1 MVETL
6 ESLLIMINLNI
17 GTKKRVKMKLL
28 IAIVFLWGNLAQSAS
43 IPKIK
48 FDVEKYKLK
57 NGLTV
62 ILHKDNR
69 LPNLTIQAWF
79 RVGSKHEVKGKTGI
93 AHFLEHLM
101 FKGSKNFHGDK
112 FERMI
117 QANGGSNNAF
127 TSKDYTGYYVNLPA
141 GKLDIILQME
151 ADRMQNLIIKP
162 EDILKERDVVKEER
176 RYRYDN
182 SVDGQVYEK
191 IFSTIFKGHAYETPV
206 IGSMEDVHNL
216 KKQDFEEFYK
226 KYYTPKNA
234 ILLIGGDFKTSNAK
248 KLVKKYFGAL
258 KNNNEKLATFSPL
271 RPKGNQLS
279 MKLKVAADRLSYN
292 FPVIKAGHPDQYALD
307 LLSSLLGDGS
317 TSRLYKDLVY
327 DKKVASKVSS
337 WSYTI
342 QETGV
347 FHIGVQ
353 LKTGKKVK
361 DIKPQLIANIDYF
374 KNNLVDAKSLEKVK
388 NQMMKSY
395 VDSFETLGGRVRGLA
410 LNEVLFGDYSVLFK
424 DLGLYYNVT
433 QQDIQRVAK
442 KYLNFN
448 KATVLEVG
456 KK

>member
-1 MVETL
+1 
-6 ESLLIMINLNI
+6 
-17 GTKKRVKMKLL
+17 MKLL
-28 IAIVFLWGNLAQSAS
+28 LVVGLLWGLSAHSAS

-48 FDVEKYKLK
+48 FNVEKYKLK

-101 FKGSKNFHGDK
+101 FKGSKNFNGDK

-127 TSKDYTGYYVNLPA
+127 TTKDYTGYYVNLPA

-182 SVDGQVYEK
+182 SVDGQIYEK
-191 IFSTIFKGHAYETPV
+191 IFETIFKGHAYETPV
-206 IGSMEDVHNL
+206 IGSMDDVHNL
-216 KKQDFEEFYK
+216 KKADFEEFYK

-234 ILLIGGDFKTSNAK
+234 ILLIGGDFKTASAK
-248 KLVKKYFGAL
+248 KMIKKYFAPI

-271 RPKGNQLS
+271 KPKGHNLS
-279 MKLKVAADRLSYN
+279 MKLKVAAERLSFN
-292 FPVIKAGHPDQYALD
+292 FPVVKAGDPDQYALD
-307 LLSSLLGDGS
+307 LLASLLGDGS

-327 DKKVASKVSS
+327 DKKVASKVSA

-347 FHIGVQ
+347 FHIGAQ
-353 LKTGKKVK
+353 LKPGLKVSK
-361 DIKPQLIANIDYF
+361 VKPQLVANIDYF
-374 KNNLVDAKSLEKVK
+374 KNNLVDKKSLEKVK
-388 NQMMKSY
+388 NQIMKSY

-424 DLGLYYNVT
+424 DLDLYHKVT
-433 QQDIQRVAK
+433 PQDIQRVAK
-442 KYLNFN
+442 QYLDFN
-448 KATVLEVG
+448 KATSLEVG